1 MEDIGSV
8 HMPRLRPGL
17 RFTPGREAG
26 KDQYIL
32 EDTARHMYYR
42 IGPEEYL
49 LLAHLNHAS
58 SIEDLLQQCA
68 AASTHEILS
77 PEQAMTVL
85 KWAASRQLLQTD
97 SPEMFNALLGQD
109 NQMKTM
115 RALNRMNLV
124 SFKIPL
130 GNPDPLLKKISPW
143 LRPLTGPVFGLL
155 WFIAGVLALSALFS
169 NWQAFHARSAGFF
182 APANLFLIWLI
193 WLGLKVLHELFHAL
207 VCYRYGGRIHEA
219 GILFI
224 LFMPFTYV
232 DATSSWN
239 FPSSRQRLHVAAA
252 GIFSELAVAWIALL
266 VWAAHPDSTTG
277 LIAHRT
283 VIVAGISSLLFN
295 GNPLMRFDGY
305 YILSDLTGIPNLYQM
320 GLQSTKEFWARLLL
334 GIKTNSTTESLSHG
348 KRMFI
353 RVYGV
358 MVYIWRFLVLASLGY
373 MASKL
378 FGGLGILISL
388 AALLVWIVM
397 PLHGFIARWPTYKAM
412 NPHVARD
419 LLLRSFVLACVA
431 GILLATVGWK
441 RPIRAPAV
449 VEYEHQYR
457 VKTKA
462 DGFVAKILVRDGEK
476 VTKGQPLL
484 ILNNPERRT
493 ALNTLKL
500 ELERIRLQARIAYNS
515 GHLPAMQVLKRKE
528 QALQTQLRQEEEE
541 VASLHITAPDKGT
554 VIAPHI
560 AQLTGTYLKKGREI
574 LWIVNPGRKHLVA
587 SIAQNDI
594 DRMRALVDHTITI
607 DMRDSDLGFFTGRV
621 ERISPTASTELIHP
635 GLAAKY
641 GGPID
646 VLEKMVARGTNSM
659 RQQLQ
664 MQFFNPRF
672 SMEITL
678 PGDLVHKLH
687 PGQIAYVLARGPRV
701 TLRQK
706 INDIFSAWIKNKDRA
721 AAARGR

>member
-1 MEDIGSV
+1 
-8 HMPRLRPGL
+8 MPRLRPGL
-17 RFTPGREAG
+17 HFTPAQEDG
-26 KDQYIL
+26 KKYYII
-32 EDTARHMYYR
+32 EDTARHIYYR

-49 LLAHLNHAS
+49 LLAHLNHSS
-58 SIEDLLQQCA
+58 SIEQLLQQCNTA
-68 AASTHEILS
+68 ATDEILS

-109 NQMKTM
+109 SRTKTM
-115 RALNRMNLV
+115 QALNRMNLV

-130 GNPDPLLKKISPW
+130 GNPDPLLKKITPW
-143 LRPLTGPVFGLL
+143 LRPLTGPLFGLF
-155 WFIAGVLALSALFS
+155 WFITAMFALGTLFS
-169 NWQAFHARSAGFF
+169 HWQEFHARSAGFF
-182 APANLFLIWLI
+182 APANLLLIWLI

-239 FPSSRQRLHVAAA
+239 FPSRWQRLHVAAA

-266 VWAAHPDSTTG
+266 VWAEHPDSTTG

-283 VIVAGISSLLFN
+283 VIVAGVSSLLFN

-305 YILSDLTGIPNLYQM
+305 YILSDLVGIPNLYQL
-320 GLQSTKEFWARLLL
+320 GLQSTKEQWARLLL
-334 GIKTNSTTESLSHG
+334 NIKTSAIIDNFSHG
-348 KRMFI
+348 KRIFI

-378 FGGLGILISL
+378 FGGLGIVISL

-397 PLHGFIARWPTYKAM
+397 PLHGFIARWPTYKTI

-419 LLLRSFVLACVA
+419 LFLRTLILVSISAV
-431 GILLATVGWK
+431 LLAAVGWK
-441 RPIRAPAV
+441 RSIRAPAV
-449 VEYEHQYR
+449 VEYKHQYR
-457 VKTKA
+457 IKTKA
-462 DGFVAKILVRDGEK
+462 GGFVSRILIRDGDK
-476 VTKGQPLL
+476 VDKGQTLL
-484 ILNNPERRT
+484 ILDNPERTT

-500 ELERIRLQARIAYNS
+500 ELSRIQLKSRIAYNT
-515 GHLPAMQVLKRKE
+515 GRLPEMQVLKRRE

-541 VASLHITAPDKGT
+541 LASLHITAPGSGT
-554 VIAPHI
+554 VIAPHVE
-560 AQLTGTYLKKGREI
+560 QLAGTSLKKGQEI
-574 LWIVNPGRKHLVA
+574 FWIVNPEQKQLVA

-594 DRMRALVDHTITI
+594 DRMRPLVGKTITI
-607 DMRDSDLGFFTGRV
+607 DMRNSDLGLFTGRV
-621 ERISPTASTELIHP
+621 ERIAPTASTQLIHP

-646 VLEKMVARGTNSM
+646 VLEKMVRGTDSV

-672 SMEITL
+672 SMEISL
-678 PGDLVHKLH
+678 PADLVQKVR
-687 PGQIAYVLARGPRV
+687 PGQIAYVTAQGPRV

-706 INDIFSAWIKNKDRA
+706 VHDIFSAWVKKKDRA
-721 AAARGR
+721 AAARGQ

>member
-1 MEDIGSV
+1 
-8 HMPRLRPGL
+8 MPRLRPGL
-17 RFTPGREAG
+17 RFTPAREAG
-26 KDQYIL
+26 QEHYIV

-49 LLAHLNHAS
+49 LLAHLNHS
-58 SIEDLLQQCA
+58 SSMEELLQQCG
-68 AASTHEILS
+68 AASHGQTLS
-77 PEQAMTVL
+77 EEQAMTVL

-109 NQMKTM
+109 NRMKTM
-115 RALNRMNLV
+115 QALNRMNLV

-130 GNPDPLLKKISPW
+130 GNPDPLLRRIIPW
-143 LRPLTGPVFGLL
+143 LRPLTGPLFGLFWL
-155 WFIAGVLALSALFS
+155 ITGALALGVLFS
-169 NWQAFHARSAGFF
+169 HWQAFHARSAGFF

-239 FPSSRQRLHVAAA
+239 FPSRWQRLHVAAA
-252 GIFSELAVAWIALL
+252 GILGELTVAWIALL
-266 VWAAHPDSTTG
+266 IWAAHPDSATG

-305 YILSDLTGIPNLYQM
+305 YILSDLVGIPNLYQL
-320 GLQSTKEFWARLLL
+320 GLQSTKEQWARVLLN
-334 GIKTNSTTESLSHG
+334 IKTTSVLETMPRG
-348 KRMFI
+348 RRWFI
-353 RVYGV
+353 RIYGI

-397 PLHGFIARWPTYKAM
+397 PLHGFIARWPTYRAM

-419 LLLRSFVLACVA
+419 LLLRSLVLSVLV
-431 GILLATVGWK
+431 GVLLATIGWQ
-441 RPIRAPAV
+441 RSIRAPAV
-449 VEYEHQYR
+449 VEYEHQHR
-457 VKTKA
+457 VKTKV
-462 DGFVAKILVRDGEK
+462 DGFVSQILIKDGDRVK
-476 VTKGQPLL
+476 KGQTLL
-484 ILNNPERRT
+484 ILDNPEQRT
-493 ALNTLKL
+493 TVNILKL
-500 ELERIRLQARIAYNS
+500 EIDRLRLQSRIAYNN
-515 GHLPAMQVLKRKE
+515 GRLPVMQVLKRRQ
-528 QALQTQLRQEEEE
+528 QALLTQLHQAEEEL
-541 VASLHITAPDKGT
+541 AALRITAPGPGT
-554 VIAPHI
+554 VIAPHLR
-560 AQLTGTYLKKGREI
+560 QLVGTYLKKGREI
-574 LWIVNPGRKHLVA
+574 LWIVNSGQKHLVA

-594 DRMRALVDHTITI
+594 DRMRTLVGQTITI
-607 DMRDSDLGFFTGRV
+607 DMRDSDLGLFTGRV

-646 VLEKMVARGTNSM
+646 VLQTMVTKGTNSVQ
-659 RQQLQ
+659 QQLK

-672 SMEITL
+672 SMDISL
-678 PGDLVHKLH
+678 PGDLVQKLR
-687 PGQIAYVLARGPRV
+687 PGQIAYVEAQGPRV

-706 INDIFSAWIKNKDRA
+706 IHDIFSAWVRKKDRA
-721 AAARGR
+721 AAARGQ

>member
-1 MEDIGSV
+1 
-8 HMPRLRPGL
+8 MPRLRPGL
-17 RFTPGREAG
+17 RFTPAREAG
-26 KDQYIL
+26 QEHYIV
-32 EDTARHMYYR
+32 EDTARHLYYR
-42 IGPEEYL
+42 VGPEEYL
-49 LLAHLNHAS
+49 LLAHLNHS
-58 SIEDLLQQCA
+58 SSMEELLRQCA
-68 AASTHEILS
+68 AASHGQTLS

-109 NQMKTM
+109 SRIKTM
-115 RALNRMNLV
+115 QALNRMNLV

-130 GNPDPLLKKISPW
+130 GNPDPLLQKISPW
-143 LRPLTGPVFGLL
+143 LRPLTGPLFGLL
-155 WFIAGVLALSALFS
+155 WIVIAAIALGSLFAH
-169 NWQAFHARSAGFF
+169 WQAFHARSAGFF

-239 FPSSRQRLHVAAA
+239 FPSRWQRLHVAAA
-252 GIFSELAVAWIALL
+252 GILGELTVAWIALL
-266 VWAAHPDSTTG
+266 VWAAHPDSTAG

-305 YILSDLTGIPNLYQM
+305 YILSDLVGIPNLYQL
-320 GLQSTKEFWARLLL
+320 GLQSTKEQWARLLL
-334 GIKTNSTTESLSHG
+334 NIKTNSVLAAMPRG
-348 KRMFI
+348 KRLFI

-397 PLHGFIARWPTYKAM
+397 PLHGFIARWPTYRAM
-412 NPHVARD
+412 NPHAARD
-419 LLLRSFVLACVA
+419 LLLRSLILAGLTGV
-431 GILLATVGWK
+431 LLATVGWQ
-441 RPIRAPAV
+441 RSIRAPAV

-457 VKTKA
+457 VKTRV
-462 DGFVAKILVRDGEK
+462 DGFVSKILIKDGDLVER
-476 VTKGQPLL
+476 GQTLL
-484 ILNNPERRT
+484 ILDNPDRRT
-493 ALNTLKL
+493 AVNILKL
-500 ELERIRLQARIAYNS
+500 EIARLRLQSRIAYNN
-515 GHLPAMQVLKRKE
+515 GRLPAMQVLKRRQ
-528 QALQTQLRQEEEE
+528 QALLTQLRQEEEE
-541 VASLHITAPDKGT
+541 LAALRITAPGPGT
-554 VIAPHI
+554 VTAPDVE
-560 AQLTGTYLKKGREI
+560 QLAGTYLQKGWEI
-574 LWIVNPGRKHLVA
+574 LWIVNPGQKHLVA
-587 SIAQNDI
+587 SVAQNDI
-594 DRMRALVDHTITI
+594 DRMRTLVGQTITV
-607 DMRDSDLGFFTGRV
+607 DMRDSDLGLFSGRV
-621 ERISPTASTELIHP
+621 ERISPTASTKLIHP

-646 VLEKMVARGTNSM
+646 VLEKMVAEGTNSVQ
-659 RQQLQ
+659 QQLR

-672 SMEITL
+672 SMDISL
-678 PGDLVHKLH
+678 PGELVQKLR
-687 PGQIAYVLARGPRV
+687 PGQIAYVRTRGPRV

-706 INDIFSAWIKNKDRA
+706 IHDIFSAWVRKKDRA
-721 AAARGR
+721 AAARGQ

>member
-1 MEDIGSV
+1 
-8 HMPRLRPGL
+8 MPRLRPGL
-17 RFTPGREAG
+17 RFTPAKEAG
-26 KDQYIL
+26 KDHYIV

-49 LLAHLNHAS
+49 LLAHLNHSS
-58 SIEDLLQQCA
+58 SIEELLQQCTT
-68 AASTHEILS
+68 ASTTREILS

-109 NQMKTM
+109 SRMKTM
-115 RALNRMNLV
+115 QALNRMNLV

-130 GNPDPLLKKISPW
+130 GNPDPLLQKISPW
-143 LRPLTGPVFGLL
+143 LRPLTGPLFGLL
-155 WFIAGVLALSALFS
+155 WIIAGALALGALFS
-169 NWQAFHARSAGFF
+169 HWQAFHAQSAGFF

-252 GIFSELAVAWIALL
+252 GIFGELAVAWIALL
-266 VWAAHPDSTTG
+266 VWAAHPDSATG

-305 YILSDLTGIPNLYQM
+305 YILSDLVGIPNLYQL
-320 GLQSTKEFWARLLL
+320 GLQSTKEQWARLLL
-334 GIKTNSTTESLSHG
+334 NIKTASAVETLSRG
-348 KRMFI
+348 KRLFI

-397 PLHGFIARWPTYKAM
+397 PLHGFIARWPNYKAM

-419 LLLRSFVLACVA
+419 LLLRSLVLAGLSGV
-431 GILLATVGWK
+431 LLTTVGWK
-441 RPIRAPAV
+441 RPMRAPAV

-457 VKTKA
+457 VKTKVN
-462 DGFVAKILVRDGEK
+462 GFASQILIRDGDRVE
-476 VTKGQPLL
+476 KGQTLL
-484 ILNNPERRT
+484 ILDNPERIT
-493 ALNTLKL
+493 AVNILKL
-500 ELERIRLQARIAYNS
+500 ELDRLRLQSRIAYNN
-515 GHLPAMQVLKRKE
+515 GKLPAMQVLKRRQ
-528 QALQTQLRQEEEE
+528 QALLTQLRQEEEE
-541 VASLHITAPDKGT
+541 LASLRITAPGPGT
-554 VIAPHI
+554 VIAPHMQ
-560 AQLTGTYLKKGREI
+560 QLAGTYLKKGREI
-574 LWIVNPGRKHLVA
+574 LWIVNPGQKHLVA

-594 DRMRALVDHTITI
+594 DRMRSLVGQTITV
-607 DMRDSDLGFFTGRV
+607 DMRDSDLGLFSGRV

-646 VLEKMVARGTNSM
+646 VLQKMVARGTNSV

-672 SMEITL
+672 SMEISL
-678 PGDLVHKLH
+678 PGDLVQKLR
-687 PGQIAYVLARGPRV
+687 PGQIAYVEAQGPRV

-706 INDIFSAWIKNKDRA
+706 IHDIFSAWVRKKDRA
-721 AAARGR
+721 ATARGQ